1 MLNENN
7 IIKDKLKSFR
17 LLTEWI
23 DRNSIIDAINNRD
36 VVYIYYSGDET
47 VNRGYRTIEPY
58 LLGRSSAG
66 NLVLRAYQQAG
77 ATDSGVNPI
86 RSNDEIPGWRLF
98 RLDGITSF
106 MKTMKKFASDKSKIR
121 PLYNPNDKAM
131 SEIIIAVD
139 PQADIDSDFDNIDS
153 IEKPNIAKQK
163 LATFDPQT
171 TRFRSFYDAAENKEL
186 LTKKAIGD
194 IYNYIKLQQ
203 KKDPIK
209 YIVTNKNGRI
219 WYDRVE
225 NEGRYQENEVLGNL
239 NNLFRKL
246 YDVKKFKIDKSF
258 IEQQRQNF
266 INALK
271 KSVET

>member
-1 MLNENN
+1 MLNEDYILKNN
-7 IIKDKLKSFR
+7 VKGFR

-23 DRNSIIDAINNRD
+23 DRDSIVDAINNRD
-36 VVYIYYSGDET
+36 IVYIYYAGDKT

-58 LLGRSSAG
+58 LLGRSTAG

-77 ATDSGVNPI
+77 STDSGVNPK
-86 RSNDEIPGWRLF
+86 RTNDEIPGWRLF

-106 MKTMKKFASDKSKIR
+106 MKTMKKFATDKSKIR

-131 SEIIIAVD
+131 TEIIIAVD
-139 PQADIDSDFDNIDS
+139 PKADIDSDFDNIDS

-163 LATFDPQT
+163 LSRFDPQT
-171 TRFRSFYDAAENKEL
+171 TRFKSFYDAAENKEL

-209 YIVTNKNGRI
+209 YIVTNRNGRI
-219 WYDRVE
+219 WYDKVE
-225 NEGRYQENEVLGNL
+225 NENRYEKNEVLGNL

-246 YDVKKFKIDKSF
+246 YDVRKFKIDKSF
-258 IEQQRQNF
+258 IERQRQEF

-271 KSVET
+271 KNLNK